1 MFTRLWLLYQAQN
14 GSILLLDSKNVR
26 HGTVAN
32 SGFFQIG
39 VALLTKKSTLDS
51 FERTTKEMDEI
62 RRTKEKKNKQLYDQI
77 LENLKIK
84 KIKPRLN
91 FLLHSL

>member
-1 MFTRLWLLYQAQN
+1 MQDYGYYIKPKN

-26 HGTVAN
+26 HGIVAN

-51 FERTTKEMDEI
+51 LERITKKMDEI
-62 RRTKEKKNKQLYDQI
+62 RRAKEEKNKHLYDQI

-84 KIKPRLN
+84 KIK
-91 FLLHSL
+91 H